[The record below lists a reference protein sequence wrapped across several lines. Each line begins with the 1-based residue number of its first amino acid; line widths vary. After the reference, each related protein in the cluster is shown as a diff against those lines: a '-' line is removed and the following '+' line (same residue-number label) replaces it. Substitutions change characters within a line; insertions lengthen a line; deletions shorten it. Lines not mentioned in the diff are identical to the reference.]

1 MFCRYCGAAIL
12 PDSRFCS
19 RCGKS
24 VAGGFSARTEAVIK
38 RLRLKTPYPY
48 AALFFLLF
56 VAWAIQ
62 PAALPFDYS
71 TISMEFE
78 LLGETEAPD
87 SNLYRH
93 HLSLIVEN
101 VGEEPIGSI
110 PVAIRARAV
119 PNETVEVE
127 CDFLGRRLLILQDG
141 TELPL
146 LLHLDDGIDVQEKRR
161 YSIDGLVVAVPPFSV
176 TYEILTEDTE
186 QVLASFTGEVTDSE
200 ELSGEQASIP
210 IHGARS
216 PFFGFRQ

>member
-1 MFCRYCGAAIL
+1 ML
-12 PDSRFCS
+12 Q
-19 RCGKS
+19 
-24 VAGGFSARTEAVIK
+24 AGFQPEPKPSSNVFA
-38 RLRLKTPYPY
+38 LKTPYPY

>member
-24 VAGGFSARTEAVIK
+24 VAGGFSARTETVIK
-38 RLRLKTPYPY
+38 RFRLKTPYPY
-48 AALFFLLF
+48 AAFFFLLF

-62 PAALPFDYS
+62 PAAPPFDYS
-71 TISMEFE
+71 TVRMEFE

-101 VGEEPIGSI
+101 VGEERIGTV
-110 PVAIRARAV
+110 PVAIRARAE

-127 CDFLGRRLLILQDG
+127 CDFLGRRLMILQDG

-146 LLHLDDGIDVQEKRR
+146 LLYLDGGIDDQEKRR
-161 YSIDGLVVAVPPFSV
+161 YSIDGLVVAMPPFSV

-186 QVLASFTGEVTDSE
+186 QVLASFTGEVTDRE
-200 ELSGEQASIP
+200 ELSGEQASIS
-210 IHGARS
+210 IDGARS
-216 PFFGFRQ
+216 PFFEFRQ